1 MTMMGQKT
9 MIPMEFIKTLY
20 IFGKHE
26 VLTQKYQNLKIVEEL
41 QV

>member
-1 MTMMGQKT
+1 
-9 MIPMEFIKTLY
+9 MIPIEFIKTLY